1 MTITQSAKD
10 AVLRL
15 ARVPAE
21 PHVPEGAEE
30 SVRVFNAG
38 RNYLAWR
45 LILWGI
51 ANAAVVLGLL
61 VAFGFSFAPSLPPL
75 VRTIWRALEA
85 GVTGVWVASIPVTY
99 FLQRL
104 NFEMRWY
111 IVTDRSLRIRSG
123 VVWLREMTMTFANIQ
138 GIRVNANPIERLLGL
153 ANVEVQSA
161 GGGGSTAHGKPSS
174 GHVAEFEGVDN
185 AAVIRDLIVERLRV
199 YRDSGLGEKTVEA
212 RVPLALS
219 AAREVLQETRALR
232 NSLASGWVP
241 PSELPLA
248 VEAIVPRSNT
258 ADHPS
263 RIEPA

>member
-1 MTITQSAKD
+1 
-10 AVLRL
+10 LRL

-21 PHVPEGAEE
+21 PHVPEGAVE

-38 RNYLAWR
+38 RNYFAWR

-51 ANAAVVLGLL
+51 ANTAIALVLL
-61 VAFGFSFAPSLPPL
+61 VAFGFSFIPALPPL
-75 VRTIWRALEA
+75 VRMIWLVLVA
-85 GVTGVWVASIPVTY
+85 GAVGVFVASIPITY

-104 NFEMRWY
+104 NYEMRWY

-123 VVWLREMTMTFANIQ
+123 VAWLREMTMTFANVQ

-161 GGGGSTAHGKPSS
+161 GGGGSHHSHSHGASSS
-174 GHVAEFEGVDN
+174 GHVAKFAGVDN

-212 RVPLALS
+212 REPLALS

-232 NSLASGWVP
+232 NSLASG
-241 PSELPLA
+241 L
-248 VEAIVPRSNT
+248 RST
-258 ADHPS
+258 
-263 RIEPA
+263 

>member
-1 MTITQSAKD
+1 MTITQWAKD
-10 AVLRL
+10 VVLRF

-21 PHVPEGAEE
+21 PHVPEGADE

-38 RNYLAWR
+38 RNYFVWR

-51 ANAAVVLGLL
+51 ANGAIALGLL
-61 VAFGFSFAPSLPPL
+61 AVFGLSFIPTMPPL
-75 VRTIWRALEA
+75 LRTIWLALEA
-85 GVTGVWVASIPVTY
+85 GAVGVFVASIPVTY

-104 NFEMRWY
+104 NYEIRWY

-138 GIRVNANPIERLLGL
+138 AIRVNANPIERWLGL

-161 GGGGSTAHGKPSS
+161 GGGSSHDAHGTPSS
-174 GHVAEFEGVDN
+174 GHVAKFQGVDN

-199 YRDSGLGEKTVEA
+199 YRDSGLGEKAVE
-212 RVPLALS
+212 RRETLALS

-232 NSLASGWVP
+232 SSLSSG
-241 PSELPLA
+241 L
-248 VEAIVPRSNT
+248 RST
-258 ADHPS
+258 Q
-263 RIEPA
+263 RV